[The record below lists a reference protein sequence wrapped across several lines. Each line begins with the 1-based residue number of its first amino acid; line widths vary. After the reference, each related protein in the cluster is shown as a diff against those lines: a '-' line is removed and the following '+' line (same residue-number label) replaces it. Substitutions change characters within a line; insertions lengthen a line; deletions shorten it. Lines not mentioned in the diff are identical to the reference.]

1 MRFLPEF
8 RARDPHAAARSAVL
22 TLALFAGLVT
32 GLTEYQQATVS
43 PTAYVA
49 GWLTVVVLA
58 SAAAAHLLLDP
69 VRLDRCFAGT
79 AIAVGGVLIASV
91 LNLLTLDTTAAA
103 QAFLAFPVLWA
114 AAHLRKGAVVLVT
127 GTAVL
132 ADFVVLLLLQP
143 LIEAAPDLLFFG
155 AVLVVPAVMLTRANG
170 LQERLVIELQTQA
183 RVDALTGLVNR
194 RSFDEA
200 LESTLIRPVGAG
212 TALVLIDVDSFKTIN
227 DSHGH
232 PVGDA
237 VLVHLA
243 EVLREQVRTDDAV
256 LSRLGGDELAVLLRD
271 CTPEV
276 AARRADDLLLAVLS
290 TPLPLPDG
298 TLLSLSISLGV
309 AHAPERKGDLTSLY
323 HDADVALYDA
333 KRAGRGRVAVAA
345 VEDRRPPPARG
356 GVLGTPQ
363 AVR

>member
-1 MRFLPEF
+1 MRTLSEL
-8 RARDPHAAARSAVL
+8 RARDPYAAARSAVL
-22 TLALFAGLVT
+22 TLALFAGVVA
-32 GLTEYQQATVS
+32 GLTKYQQATVS
-43 PTAYVA
+43 STAYLA
-49 GWLTVVVLA
+49 GWVTVVVLA
-58 SAAAAHLLLDP
+58 VAAAVHLLVDP
-69 VRLDRCFAGT
+69 ARLDRCFAGT
-79 AIAVGGVLIASV
+79 LIAVGGVLVASV
-91 LNLLTLDTTAAA
+91 LNLLTVDTTAAA

-114 AAHLRKGAVVLVT
+114 AAHLRQAAVILVT
-127 GTAVL
+127 GTAVV
-132 ADFVVLLLLQP
+132 ADCVLLFLLQP
-143 LIEAAPDLLFFG
+143 VADALPDLLFFG

-170 LQERLVIELQTQA
+170 LQERLVAELQEQA

-200 LESTLIRPVGAG
+200 LESTLIRPCGAG

-243 EVLREQVRTDDAV
+243 RVLREQIRTADAV

-276 AARRADDLLLAVLS
+276 AGRRAEDLLLAVRS
-290 TPLPLPDG
+290 TPLPLADG

-309 AHAPERKGDLTSLY
+309 AHVPERKGDLTSLY
-323 HDADVALYDA
+323 HEADVALYEA
-333 KRAGRGRVAVAA
+333 KRAGRGRVAVSSA
-345 VEDRRPPPARG
+345 
-356 GVLGTPQ
+356 
-363 AVR
+363 